1 MNYAVIQTGGKQYKV
16 EKGTTLVVDKLND
29 VKQNSDT
36 VFDKVL
42 LIVEEGKVT
51 IGKPF
56 ITGASVTAKVV
67 ENDFKGEKVR
77 VAKFLAKSR
86 YRKVMGHRSR
96 LSKVEIS
103 NIGQKDKIDKK
114 SK

>member
-16 EKGTTLVVDKLND
+16 EKGTTLTVDKLND
-29 VKQNSDT
+29 LKEGANT
-36 VFDKVL
+36 IFDQVL
-42 LIVEEGKVT
+42 LVVEDGKVT
-51 IGKPF
+51 LGKPF
-56 ITGASVTAKVV
+56 VAGAVVTAKVIS
-67 ENDFKGEKVR
+67 EDFKGEKIR

-96 LSKVEIS
+96 LSKVEVLE
-103 NIGQKDKIDKK
+103 IGQATKAEKK

>member
-16 EKGTTLVVDKLND
+16 EKGSTIIVDKLGD
-29 VKQNSDT
+29 IKTGSDT
-36 VFDKVL
+36 TFDKVL

-51 IGKPF
+51 LGKPF
-56 ITGASVTAKVV
+56 IAGAVVTAKVITD
-67 ENDFKGEKVR
+67 DFKGEKIR

-103 NIGQKDKIDKK
+103 SIGHKEK
-114 SK
+114 SAPESK

>member
-29 VKQNSDT
+29 LKEGSDT
-36 VFDKVL
+36 TFDKVL
-42 LIVEEGKVT
+42 LFVEEGKVT
-51 IGKPF
+51 LGKPF
-56 ITGASVTAKVV
+56 VAGAVVVAKVIA
-67 ENDFKGEKVR
+67 EDFKGEKIR

-103 NIGQKDKIDKK
+103 SIGQVVKSEKK

>member
-29 VKQNSDT
+29 LKEGANT
-36 VFDKVL
+36 TFDQVL
-42 LIVEEGKVT
+42 LVVDEGKVT
-51 IGKPF
+51 LGKPF
-56 ITGASVTAKVV
+56 VAGAVVTAKVV
-67 ENDFKGEKVR
+67 SEDFKGEKVR

-96 LSKVEIS
+96 LSKVEVLSIK
-103 NIGQKDKIDKK
+103 QEAKAEKK